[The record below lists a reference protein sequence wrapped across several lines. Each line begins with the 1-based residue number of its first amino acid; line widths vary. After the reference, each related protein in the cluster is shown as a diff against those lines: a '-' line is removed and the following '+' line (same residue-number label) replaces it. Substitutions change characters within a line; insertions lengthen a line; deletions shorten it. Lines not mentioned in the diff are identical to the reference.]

1 MEILTNERRYDLD
14 WIRVIAFGF
23 LILYHVGMF
32 FVPWG
37 WHIKNNQIYDWLT
50 YPMMFVNQWR
60 LSLLFVVSGMGTY
73 FALSKRTGGQFAKER
88 LIRLL
93 LPLAFGMLVIV
104 PPQVYFE
111 RLDKGQFTGDYL
123 SYWFSEAFTGVY
135 PQGNLSWHHLWFL
148 VYLLFFSLIF
158 IPVFLYLRKHPE
170 NALLRFIK
178 KLASSPYGIYLLVL
192 PLYIFESLVEPFF
205 KSTHAFIGDWFN
217 LLHYGT
223 LFFYGFLLIAV
234 RQTFWQ
240 TILNQRFKLLVF
252 GLISFSIF
260 MFIKIQIKTGVWE
273 DDYLVHFTEA
283 FFKVINL
290 WSWILII
297 FGFAAYYLNKPSS
310 TLTYCNEAVYPFYI
324 LHQTITVTL
333 GYYLKNAS
341 MGLFLKFSLM
351 SLGTFLIAWILY
363 ELLIRRIGFIRPFFG
378 LKPAKSNPV
387 MQKV

>member
-1 MEILTNERRYDLD
+1 MEILENERRYDLD

-37 WHIKNNQIYDWLT
+37 WHIKNNQIYDRLV
-50 YPMMFVNQWR
+50 YPMLFVNQWR

-73 FALSKRTGGQFAKER
+73 FALSKRTGWQFSKER

-111 RLDKGQFTGDYL
+111 RLDKNQFSGDYL
-123 SYWFSEAFTGVY
+123 SYWFSEAFKGAY

-158 IPVFLYLRKHPE
+158 IPIFLYLRKNPE
-170 NALLRFIK
+170 NALLRFTK
-178 KLASSPYGIYLLVL
+178 KLASSPYTIYLLIL

-205 KSTHAFIGDWFN
+205 NSTHAFIGDWFN
-217 LLHYGT
+217 LLHYGI
-223 LFFYGFLLIAV
+223 LFLYGFLLIAV

-240 TILNQRFKLLVF
+240 TILTHRFKFLTI
-252 GLISFSIF
+252 GIINFSIF
-260 MFIKIQIKTGVWE
+260 IFIIIQIRTGVWQ
-273 DDYLVHFTEA
+273 DNAPVHFTEA
-283 FFKVINL
+283 LFKVINL
-290 WSWILII
+290 WSWILVI
-297 FGFAAYYLNKPSS
+297 FGFAAHYLNKPSS
-310 TLTYCNEAVYPFYI
+310 TLNYCNEAVYPFYI
-324 LHQTITVTL
+324 LHQTITVAL

-378 LKPAKSNPV
+378 LKSEKAKPL